1 MIEYLSLTF
10 LGYFAAITPGPDC
23 LFVIRNGI
31 LYGFKGSL
39 TSALGI
45 LTGNIVYLS
54 LVYFGFASLGKI
66 PLFMFITSLFGGCYL
81 LYLTVMSLKES
92 SELKI
97 DFSEENQKT
106 FNQKTLFFKAILL
119 NLSNPKAILFFSSV
133 LTPFLKGN
141 LLLSLLFLYAGIS
154 GAFLTAALFSTRLSL
169 IKTQRGI
176 LKAANKIIAGLF
188 LLFSVKLFLQ
198 AMEAAEG
205 LVKQFH

>member
-1 MIEYLSLTF
+1 MIEYFSLTF
-10 LGYFAAITPGPDC
+10 LGYFAAIAPGPDC
-23 LFVIRNGI
+23 FFVIRNGI

-81 LYLTVMSLKES
+81 LYLTIGALKEAS
-92 SELKI
+92 DLKI
-97 DFSEENQKT
+97 DFPTEEEGD
-106 FNQKTLFFKAILL
+106 FNQKKLYFKAIIL

-141 LLLSLLFLYAGIS
+141 LFLSLIFLYAGIS
-154 GAFLTAALFSTRLSL
+154 AAFLTVALFSTRLSL
-169 IKTQRGI
+169 IKTKRGI
-176 LKAANKIIAGLF
+176 FKMANKIIAGLF
-188 LLFSVKLFLQ
+188 LFFSVKLFLQ
-198 AMEAAEG
+198 AWEAARQ
-205 LVKQFH
+205 LF